1 MDMNIHK
8 VTKIEVTKN
17 RDMHENNEDSSRPS
31 YVRTITITSH
41 KYGDIDNTQTFE
53 ICLFGS
59 DDVKNIEDALS
70 IKL

>member
-1 MDMNIHK
+1 MNIHK
-8 VTKIEVTKN
+8 VSKIEISKN
-17 RDMHENNEDSSRPS
+17 RDMHESNKSCETAS

-41 KYGDIDNTQTFE
+41 KYGDVDNTQTFE

-59 DDVKNIEDALS
+59 DDVKNIEEALE